1 MKNNKTSA
9 KGKKTVHKKKKD
21 PAIRHVVDISVFVLI
36 VLVITWLVLT
46 YVTQRTQVKGT
57 SMETTL
63 FDGDNIMMDK
73 LSYRLRD
80 VKRGEVICFTAD
92 SGRETLIKRVIG
104 LPGENVM
111 INGGSIY
118 IDGTA
123 INDYIGGLSFAGLAE
138 NGITLGKDEYFV
150 LGDNRKD
157 SIDSRYSE
165 VGSVKKGDI
174 LGRAFFLFYPFNRMR
189 IVK

>member
-1 MKNNKTSA
+1 MKNNKTPA

-165 VGSVKKGDI
+165 VGNVKKGDI

>member
-1 MKNNKTSA
+1 MKNNKTAA
-9 KGKKTVHKKKKD
+9 KGKKTVQKKKKT
-21 PAIRHVVDISVFVLI
+21 PMIRHIADTSVFVLI
-36 VLVITWLVLT
+36 VLVSTYLAVT

-80 VKRGEVICFTAD
+80 VKRGEVICFTAG

-123 INDYIGGLSFAGLAE
+123 VNDYIGGLSYAGLAE

-157 SIDSRYSE
+157 P
-165 VGSVKKGDI
+165 
-174 LGRAFFLFYPFNRMR
+174 LQ
-189 IVK
+189 